1 MGIETST
8 SPPSAALQVEPL
20 AGPAMLERPG
30 GTGGPARTGG
40 IKVFILRRILQGLLV
55 LVLVSIVVFAAT
67 QALPGDPARAILGR
81 GATPA
86 SLAALREQ
94 LHLNQPKVVQ
104 YLTWATG
111 LLHGDAGR
119 SFAAQEPVS
128 TYLSD
133 RIVNTGFLLLI
144 SGLISI
150 PLSILIG
157 AYAALWRDRPF
168 DVITSLATLVFA
180 ALPEFVVGV
189 ALVLLFATTVF
200 HFLPAITLIPPGGR
214 PWDQPIALILPTL
227 TLVLAVTPYVVRI
240 MRASMVEVL
249 ESDYVEMARLKGLPE
264 RIVLRRHA
272 LPNALG
278 PTFQVIAI
286 NLAYLAGGV
295 IVVEYIFNYAGI
307 GGALRDAVSN
317 RDLPV
322 VQAIAMII
330 AGLYVFLN
338 LMADIATILVTP
350 RLRTRL

>member
-1 MGIETST
+1 MLDQ
-8 SPPSAALQVEPL
+8 P
-20 AGPAMLERPG
+20 GP
-30 GTGGPARTGG
+30 TGGPARTGG
-40 IKVFILRRILQGLLV
+40 IKMFILRRILQGLLV

-81 GATPA
+81 TATPA

-94 LHLNQPKVVQ
+94 LHLNRPIFEQ
-104 YLTWATG
+104 YFSWAGG
-111 LLHGDAGR
+111 LLHGDAGT
-119 SFAAQEPVS
+119 SLAAQVPVAK
-128 TYLSD
+128 LLGD
-133 RIVNTGFLLLI
+133 RIVNTAFLLLC

-157 AYAALWRDRPF
+157 SYAALWRDRPF
-168 DVITSLATLVFA
+168 DVATSLITLVLA

-189 ALVLLFATTVF
+189 ALVVLFATTVF

-214 PWDQPIALILPTL
+214 PWEQPVALILPTL

-307 GGALRDAVSN
+307 GGALRDAVAN
-317 RDLPV
+317 RDIPV
-322 VQAIAMII
+322 VQALAMTI
-330 AGLYVFLN
+330 AGLYVVLN
-338 LMADIATILVTP
+338 LLADIATILVTP